1 MNFLAHIYLSGDNDD
16 LKIGNFIA
24 DSIKGKQYLDYPPEI
39 QKGIVL
45 HRAIDTFTD
54 THPIVSKSVEHLFA
68 RYGHYSRVIV
78 DILYDHFLAANWK
91 EYCDIPLKKYTEDF
105 YKLLQDNFD
114 VLPEKVQ
121 NFLPYM
127 IEDNWLYNYRK
138 IDGIEKILFQ
148 MNRRIKYRAKMH
160 LAVEELREFYEEFEN
175 EFRRFFEEL
184 RIYVKVEIKAKKKY
198 H

>member
-1 MNFLAHIYLSGDNDD
+1 MNFLAHIYLSGDNTQ

-24 DSIKGKQYLDYPPEI
+24 DSVKGKQYLDFPPEI

-54 THPIVSKSVEHLFA
+54 THPIVSKSVERLFD

-91 EYCDIPLKKYTEDF
+91 KYCEIPLKEYTEDF
-105 YKLLQDNFD
+105 YKLLQDNFE
-114 VLPEKVQ
+114 VLPKPVQ

-127 IEDNWLYNYRK
+127 VADNWLYNYRE

-160 LAVEELREFYEEFEN
+160 LAVEELREFYKEFEN
-175 EFRRFFEEL
+175 EFRMFFEEL
-184 RIYVKVEIKAKKKY
+184 RTYVKSEVNA
-198 H
+198 

>member
-1 MNFLAHIYLSGDNDD
+1 MNFLAHIYLSRYNEE

-24 DSIKGKQYLDYPPEI
+24 DSVKGKQYLEYPPGI
-39 QKGIVL
+39 IDGIVL

-54 THPIVSKSVEHLFA
+54 THPIVSRSVERLFE

-91 EYCDIPLKKYTEDF
+91 DYSDIPLKIYTEDF
-105 YKLLQDNFD
+105 YKLLQDNFKI
-114 VLPEKVQ
+114 LPKQVQ

-127 IEDNWLYNYRK
+127 VADNWLYNYRK
-138 IDGIEKILFQ
+138 IEGIEKILFQ

-160 LAVEELREFYEEFEN
+160 LAVEELREFYEEFED
-175 EFRRFFEEL
+175 EFTRFFEEL
-184 RIYVKVEIKAKKKY
+184 RAYVKVEINSKKNY
-198 H
+198 

>member
-1 MNFLAHIYLSGDNDD
+1 MNFLAHIYLSGDNSQ

-24 DSIKGKQYLDYPPEI
+24 DSVKGKQYLDFPPEI
-39 QKGIVL
+39 QKGIIL

-54 THPIVSKSVEHLFA
+54 THPIVSKSVERLFD

-91 EYCDIPLKKYTEDF
+91 EYCEIPLKEYTEDF
-105 YKLLQDNFD
+105 YKLLEENFE
-114 VLPEKVQ
+114 VLPKPVQ

-127 IEDNWLYNYRK
+127 VADNWLYNYRE

-160 LAVEELREFYEEFEN
+160 LAVEELREFYKEFEN
-175 EFRRFFEEL
+175 EFRMFFEDL
-184 RIYVKVEIKAKKKY
+184 RTYVKSEIKA
-198 H
+198 

>member
-1 MNFLAHIYLSGDNDD
+1 MNFLAHIYLSGDNEE

-24 DSIKGKQYLDYPPEI
+24 DSVKGKQYLEYPPGI
-39 QKGIVL
+39 IKGIVL

-54 THPIVSKSVEHLFA
+54 THPIVSKSVERLFD

-91 EYCDIPLKKYTEDF
+91 DYSDIPLKIYTEDF
-105 YKLLQDNFD
+105 YKLLQDNFEI
-114 VLPEKVQ
+114 LPKPVQ

-127 IEDNWLYNYRK
+127 VADNWLYNYRK
-138 IDGIEKILFQ
+138 IEGIEKILFQ

-160 LAVEELREFYEEFEN
+160 LAVEELREFYKEFED
-175 EFRRFFEEL
+175 EFTRFFEEL
-184 RIYVKVEIKAKKKY
+184 RAYVKVEINSKKNR
-198 H
+198 

>member
-1 MNFLAHIYLSGDNDD
+1 MNFLAHIYLSGDNTQ

-24 DSIKGKQYLDYPPEI
+24 DSVKGKQYLDFPLEI

-54 THPIVSKSVEHLFA
+54 THPIVSKSVERLFD

-91 EYCDIPLKKYTEDF
+91 EYCEIPLKEYTEDF
-105 YKLLQDNFD
+105 YKLLEENFE
-114 VLPEKVQ
+114 VLPKTVQ

-127 IEDNWLYNYRK
+127 VADNWLYNYRE
-138 IDGIEKILFQ
+138 IEGIEKILFQ

-160 LAVEELREFYEEFEN
+160 LAVEELREFYEEFGN
-175 EFRRFFEEL
+175 EFRMFFEEL
-184 RIYVKVEIKAKKKY
+184 RTYVKSEINT
-198 H
+198 

>member
-1 MNFLAHIYLSGDNDD
+1 MNFLAHIYLSGDNAQ

-24 DSIKGKQYLDYPPEI
+24 DSVKGKQYLDFPVEI

-54 THPIVSKSVEHLFA
+54 THPIVSKSVERLFD

-78 DILYDHFLAANWK
+78 DILYDHFLAANWV
-91 EYCDIPLKKYTEDF
+91 EYSEIPLKEYTEDF
-105 YKLLQDNFD
+105 YKLLKDNYE
-114 VLPEKVQ
+114 VLPKPVQ
-121 NFLPYM
+121 KFLPYM
-127 IEDNWLYNYRK
+127 VADNWLYNYRE
-138 IDGIEKILFQ
+138 IEGIEKILFQ

-175 EFRRFFEEL
+175 EFRMFFEEL
-184 RIYVKVEIKAKKKY
+184 RTYVKSEVNT
-198 H
+198 

>member
-1 MNFLAHIYLSGDNDD
+1 MNFLAHIYLSGDNEE

-24 DSIKGKQYLDYPPEI
+24 DSVKGKQYLEYPPGI
-39 QKGIVL
+39 IDGIVL

-54 THPIVSKSVEHLFA
+54 THPIVSRSVERLFE

-91 EYCDIPLKKYTEDF
+91 DYSDIPLKIYTEDF
-105 YKLLQDNFD
+105 YKLLQDNFKI
-114 VLPEKVQ
+114 LPKQVQ

-127 IEDNWLYNYRK
+127 VADNWLYNYRK
-138 IDGIEKILFQ
+138 IEGIEKILFQ

-160 LAVEELREFYEEFEN
+160 LAVEELREFYEEFED
-175 EFRRFFEEL
+175 EFTRFFEEL
-184 RIYVKVEIKAKKKY
+184 RAYVKVEINSKKNY
-198 H
+198 

>member
-1 MNFLAHIYLSGDNDD
+1 MNFLAHIYLSGDNDE

-24 DSIKGKQYLDYPPEI
+24 DSIKGNQYLEYPPEI

-54 THPIVSKSVEHLFA
+54 THPIVSKSVARLFD

-91 EYCDIPLKKYTEDF
+91 DYSDIPLKIYTEDF
-105 YKLLQDNFD
+105 YKLLQDNFE
-114 VLPEKVQ
+114 VLPKPVQ

-127 IEDNWLYNYRK
+127 IADNWLFNYRK

-160 LAVEELREFYEEFEN
+160 LAVEELREFYDEFEN
-175 EFRRFFEEL
+175 EFRMFFEEL
-184 RIYVKVEIKAKKKY
+184 RSYVKLEIKP
-198 H
+198 

>member
-1 MNFLAHIYLSGDNDD
+1 MNFLAHIYLSGDNEE

-24 DSIKGKQYLDYPPEI
+24 DSVKGKQYLEYPPGI
-39 QKGIVL
+39 IDGIVL

-54 THPIVSKSVEHLFA
+54 THPIVSRSVERLFE

-91 EYCDIPLKKYTEDF
+91 DYSDIPLKIYTEDF
-105 YKLLQDNFD
+105 YKLLQDNFKI
-114 VLPEKVQ
+114 LPKPVQ

-127 IEDNWLYNYRK
+127 VADNWLYNYRK
-138 IDGIEKILFQ
+138 IEGIEKILFQ

-160 LAVEELREFYEEFEN
+160 LAVEELREFYEEFED
-175 EFRRFFEEL
+175 EFTRFFEEL
-184 RIYVKVEIKAKKKY
+184 RAYVKVEINSKKNY
-198 H
+198 

>member
-1 MNFLAHIYLSGDNDD
+1 MNFLAHIYLSGDNAQ

-24 DSIKGKQYLDYPPEI
+24 DSVKGKQYLDFPVEI

-54 THPIVSKSVEHLFA
+54 THPIVSKSVERLFD

-78 DILYDHFLAANWK
+78 DILYDHFLAANWV
-91 EYCDIPLKKYTEDF
+91 EYCEIPLKEYTEDF
-105 YKLLQDNFD
+105 YKLLKDNYE
-114 VLPEKVQ
+114 VLPKPVQ
-121 NFLPYM
+121 KFLPYM
-127 IEDNWLYNYRK
+127 VADNWLYNYRE
-138 IDGIEKILFQ
+138 IEGIEKILFQ

-175 EFRRFFEEL
+175 EFRMFFEEL
-184 RIYVKVEIKAKKKY
+184 RTYVKSEINT
-198 H
+198 

>member
-1 MNFLAHIYLSGDNDD
+1 MNFLAHIYLSGDNAQ

-24 DSIKGKQYLDYPPEI
+24 DSVKGKQYLDFPVEI

-54 THPIVSKSVEHLFA
+54 THPIVSKSVERLFD

-78 DILYDHFLAANWK
+78 DILYDHFLAANWV
-91 EYCDIPLKKYTEDF
+91 EYSEIPLKEYTEDF
-105 YKLLQDNFD
+105 YKLLKDNYE
-114 VLPEKVQ
+114 VLPKPVQ
-121 NFLPYM
+121 KFLPYM
-127 IEDNWLYNYRK
+127 VADNWLYNYRE
-138 IDGIEKILFQ
+138 IEGIEKILFQ

-175 EFRRFFEEL
+175 EFRMFFEEL
-184 RIYVKVEIKAKKKY
+184 RTYVKSEINT
-198 H
+198 